1 MRPSLLLDFV
11 VVFSCIWCSH
21 TRCSFVLHR
30 HRQHSRCY
38 RRLQL
43 ATLLLQIEEEAY
55 QDDLGLS
62 LGTLG
67 KSSSGRVRGP
77 LIDSKTK
84 ARISKTLQVWFTLMT
99 CIIM

>member
-1 MRPSLLLDFV
+1 MLSISSIV
-11 VVFSCIWCSH
+11 SV
-21 TRCSFVLHR
+21 
-30 HRQHSRCY
+30 
-38 RRLQL
+38 
-43 ATLLLQIEEEAY
+43 QIEEEAY

-84 ARISKTLQVWFTLMT
+84 ARISKTLQVLLTFRTC
-99 CIIM
+99 CIIL